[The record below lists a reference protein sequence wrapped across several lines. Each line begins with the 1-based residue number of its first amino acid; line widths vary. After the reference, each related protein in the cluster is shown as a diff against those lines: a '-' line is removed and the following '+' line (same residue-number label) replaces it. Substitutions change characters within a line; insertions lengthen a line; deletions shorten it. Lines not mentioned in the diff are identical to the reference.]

1 VDGEERTAERNHV
14 GPLCWVTGMLY
25 INFPER
31 KKKKEKSGRKLTVNL
46 ARIMMARAE
55 RGKRRA
61 YDCTWNA
68 EWNGCMTSNGWWGQ
82 TDTSC
87 QLDTIHGQTATGF
100 EKRSSPGKCGG
111 VVVEIL
117 NSIIFESPR
126 KAVS

>member
-14 GPLCWVTGMLY
+14 GPLCWVV
-25 INFPER
+25 R
-31 KKKKEKSGRKLTVNL
+31 VQQ
-46 ARIMMARAE
+46 
-55 RGKRRA
+55 

-82 TDTSC
+82 TDTCC
-87 QLDTIHGQTATGF
+87 QLDTTHGQTATGF

-126 KAVS
+126 KAAS